1 MKIHTRQTND
11 EKIVIFFLV
20 NGISSRAMARKNC
33 VPRDFLVLQSNSIEN
48 VLSAQKVQVKTFFRG
63 K

>member
-1 MKIHTRQTND
+1 MKIYTRQTND
-11 EKIVIFFLV
+11 EKIVIFFV

-33 VPRDFLVLQSNSIEN
+33 GPRDFLELQSNSIEN
-48 VLSAQKVQVKTFFRG
+48 VLSAQKVQVKAFFRG

>member
-11 EKIVIFFLV
+11 EKTVIFFV
-20 NGISSRAMARKNC
+20 NGISSRVIARKNC

-48 VLSAQKVQVKTFFRG
+48 VLSAQKVQVKAFFRG